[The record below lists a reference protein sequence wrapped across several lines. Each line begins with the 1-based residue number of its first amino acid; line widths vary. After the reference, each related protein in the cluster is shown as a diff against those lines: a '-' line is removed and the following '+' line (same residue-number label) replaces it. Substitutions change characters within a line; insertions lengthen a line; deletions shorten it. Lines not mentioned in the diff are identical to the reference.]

1 MARIAHVGYG
11 YWGKNVAR
19 SLGRLGHLAALV
31 DPVAADAQ
39 SAADAYGVPLTD
51 FVSALAD
58 PTIDAISL
66 ATPAELHFDQAMA
79 ALNAGKHVFVEKPIT
94 LRVEDAEALRATAD
108 ERGLVLMVGHLL
120 QYHPAFMALL
130 ALVRSGELGQVRYAY
145 STRQSL
151 GKFRTHENVL
161 WSFAPHDL
169 SMLIALLGEPL
180 TVTAQGH
187 VTHTAGIADVVTMQG
202 HFPNGAS
209 GHVQVNWM
217 NPFKEQK
224 LVVIGSKG
232 MAVFED
238 SQADWAKKLAVYD
251 HVITAVGGTPTPTAA
266 TARYIDVQQGEP
278 LLEECR
284 HFADCVDTGKRP
296 RTDGTEAIAVL
307 RTLERAERA
316 LQENLALQT
325 PGQP

>member
-19 SLGRLGHLAALV
+19 SLSRLGHLAALV
-31 DPVAADAQ
+31 DPVAADAR
-39 SAADAYGVPLTD
+39 AAAGTYGVPLTD
-51 FVSALAD
+51 FASVLAD
-58 PTIDAISL
+58 PTIDALSL
-66 ATPAELHFDQAMA
+66 ATPAELHFDQAIR

-94 LRVEDAEALRATAD
+94 LRVEDAEELRTVAD
-108 ERGLVLMVGHLL
+108 RHGLVLMVGHLL

-130 ALVRSGELGQVRYAY
+130 ALVRNGELGQVRYAY

-202 HFPNGAS
+202 HFANGAS
-209 GHVQVNWM
+209 GHVQVSWM

-224 LVVIGSKG
+224 LVVIGSKA

-251 HVITAVGGTPTPTAA
+251 HVITRLSGAPTPTAA
-266 TARYIDVQQGEP
+266 AARYIDVQQGEP

-284 HFADCVDTGKRP
+284 HFVDCVDTGQRP
-296 RTDGTEAIAVL
+296 RTDGAEAIAVL
-307 RTLERAERA
+307 RTLERAEQA
-316 LQENLALQT
+316 LRENLTLQT
-325 PGQP
+325 AGQL

>member
-19 SLGRLGHLAALV
+19 SLERLGHLAALV
-31 DPVAADAQ
+31 DPTAADAQ
-39 SAADAYGVPLTD
+39 SAADTYGVPLTD
-51 FVSALAD
+51 FASALAN
-58 PTIDAISL
+58 PSIDAISL
-66 ATPAELHFDQAMA
+66 ATPAELHFEQAMA

-94 LRVEDAEALRATAD
+94 LRVEDAEALRAIAD

-120 QYHPAFMALL
+120 QYHAAFMALL
-130 ALVRSGELGQVRYAY
+130 ALVRSGELGEVRYAY

-187 VTHTAGIADVVTMQG
+187 VTHTSGIADIVTMQG

-238 SQADWAKKLAVYD
+238 SQPDWAKKLAVYD
-251 HVITAVGGTPTPTAA
+251 HVIASVSGTPTPTSAA
-266 TARYIDVQQGEP
+266 ARYIDVQQGEP

-284 HFADCVDTGKRP
+284 HFAHCVDTGERP
-296 RTDGTEAIAVL
+296 RTDGSEAIAVL

-316 LQENLALQT
+316 LQENLTLQT
-325 PGQP
+325 FGQP